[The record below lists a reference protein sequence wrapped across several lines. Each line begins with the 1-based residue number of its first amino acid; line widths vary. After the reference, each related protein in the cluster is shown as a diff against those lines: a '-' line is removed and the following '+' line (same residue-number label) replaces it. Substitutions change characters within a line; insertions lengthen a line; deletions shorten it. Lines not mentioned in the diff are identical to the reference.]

1 MFLPTSRKN
10 REFVLATFAAVVEYH
25 DKNQLLA
32 GFVLAYSLKG
42 GDHDGGG
49 DIAAGYW
56 GTKLR
61 DHNFDHKHKAKE
73 LNWKW
78 FLSSARL
85 HLLKGP

>member
-1 MFLPTSRKN
+1 MFFPTSRKN
-10 REFVLATFAAVVEYH
+10 RESVLVTFAAVVEYH
-25 DKNQLLA
+25 DQNQLLT

-61 DHNFDHKHKAKE
+61 DHKHKAKE
-73 LNWKW
+73 LN
-78 FLSSARL
+78 
-85 HLLKGP
+85 